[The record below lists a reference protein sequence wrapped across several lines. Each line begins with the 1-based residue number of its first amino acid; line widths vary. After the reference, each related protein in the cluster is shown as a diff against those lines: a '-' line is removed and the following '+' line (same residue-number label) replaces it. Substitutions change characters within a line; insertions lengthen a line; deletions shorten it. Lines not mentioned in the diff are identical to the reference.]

1 MHREEMVKEQ
11 AGLPVLFIRK
21 VLELN
26 EYAIIFSS
34 NSISGEQLL
43 MNKKLEGKVALITGA
58 SSGIGRASALALAEE
73 GANLILTARRQERME
88 EIGAKVEK
96 AGGKIVAIIGDA
108 TQE

>member
-73 GANLILTARRQERME
+73 GANLILTARRQERLE

-96 AGGKIVAIIGDA
+96 AGGKIVAFRLPA
-108 TQE
+108 AAR